1 MIATTDTNDSKCT
14 ELSGIL
20 ELAFTEKKI
29 TVIAK
34 QQYT

>member
-20 ELAFTEKKI
+20 ELAFTEKI
-29 TVIAK
+29 SM
-34 QQYT
+34 